1 MRKNYRQT
9 FNVIL
14 SAVSGFLM
22 CASSQA
28 LAQVTTD
35 INGTPILLPSTS
47 SSFNQNG
54 FNLPS
59 LPTVAGQDIVRGS
72 SGLSC
77 HSGLGSSGP
86 NFDMGLIGSNDIFD
100 RESVSVYGR
109 VTVPLGKRPKR
120 VDCTKLY
127 DLEIAKLKMELQLL
141 RAGAFPG
148 MLDQNAARN
157 IVTQVAPNTDT
168 PKQPSGFSTI
178 IKEKTVQNDIQP
190 IEVKTPPGSQAPVQ
204 ALEIGDVSKA
214 APTL

>member
-1 MRKNYRQT
+1 MRKSYRKT
-9 FNVIL
+9 LNVSL
-14 SAVSGFLM
+14 SFI
-22 CASSQA
+22 ASTALLGLSQA
-28 LAQVTTD
+28 SAQVTTD
-35 INGTPILLPSTS
+35 INGTPIILPSTS

-77 HSGLGSSGP
+77 HSGLGNSGP
-86 NFDMGLIGSNDIFD
+86 NFDMGLIGSNDIFS

-148 MLDQNAARN
+148 MLDENTARA
-157 IVTQVAPNTDT
+157 IVTQLPPVET
-168 PKQPSGFSTI
+168 PETPPKEQGGFSATLP
-178 IKEKTVQNDIQP
+178 EKSVQNKLP
-190 IEVKTPPGSQAPVQ
+190 TTTPLQSSPVQ
-204 ALEIGDVSKA
+204 PVEIGDVAKA

>member
-148 MLDQNAARN
+148 MLDTVSILSSLAFRLQTPWRM
-157 IVTQVAPNTDT
+157 APRLKRRVYALAKQEQHLHLSWKW
-168 PKQPSGFSTI
+168 PKRFAKSMTRRLS
-178 IKEKTVQNDIQP
+178 
-190 IEVKTPPGSQAPVQ
+190 S
-204 ALEIGDVSKA
+204 
-214 APTL
+214 